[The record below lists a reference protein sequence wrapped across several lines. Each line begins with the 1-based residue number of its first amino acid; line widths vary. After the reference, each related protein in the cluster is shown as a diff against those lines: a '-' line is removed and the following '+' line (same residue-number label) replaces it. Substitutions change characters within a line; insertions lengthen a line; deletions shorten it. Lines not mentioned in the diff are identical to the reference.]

1 VRCEETGL
9 RSGVGERVDT
19 DASASFTPRV
29 AISLQEQ
36 FDTGCQAVSRSAAAS
51 VLRANVSF
59 IADDDVGQTVEVF
72 SFQL

>member
-1 VRCEETGL
+1 
-9 RSGVGERVDT
+9 
-19 DASASFTPRV
+19 
-29 AISLQEQ
+29 LQEQ